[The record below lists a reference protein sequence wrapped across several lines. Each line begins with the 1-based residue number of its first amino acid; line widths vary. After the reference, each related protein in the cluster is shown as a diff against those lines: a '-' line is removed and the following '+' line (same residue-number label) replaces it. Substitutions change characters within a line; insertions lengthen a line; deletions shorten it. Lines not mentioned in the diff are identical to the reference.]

1 MSQAGKAKTPGEIFH
16 DLLSALQGDA
26 MAAAK
31 KPIAAFFDDIIAD
44 PSVGNVIARGAQL
57 APEVIASA
65 PQLEDT
71 AVQQI
76 ARAGKALTNLI
87 PAK

>member
-1 MSQAGKAKTPGEIFH
+1 MTDAAAAKTPGEIFH
-16 DLLSALQGDA
+16 DLFSALEGDA
-26 MAAAK
+26 MSAAK
-31 KPIAAFFDDIIAD
+31 KPIVSFFDDIIAD
-44 PSVGNVIARGAQL
+44 PSVTNVIARGAAL

-71 AVQQI
+71 AVQQV
-76 ARAGKALTNLI
+76 AEAGKALANLI